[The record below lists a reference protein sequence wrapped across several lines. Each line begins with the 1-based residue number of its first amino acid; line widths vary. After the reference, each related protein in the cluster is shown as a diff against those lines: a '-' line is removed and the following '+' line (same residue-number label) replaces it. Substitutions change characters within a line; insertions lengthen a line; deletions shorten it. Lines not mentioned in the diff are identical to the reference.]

1 MLTKR
6 ENLDTHTHID
16 VSYTQRENTCENEDG
31 DQDEAAEVKEH
42 QRLSSNT
49 TQSLRK
55 T

>member
-6 ENLDTHTHID
+6 ENLDTHTHIN
-16 VSYTQRENTCENEDG
+16 SYTQRENTCENEDG
-31 DQDEAAEVKEH
+31 DQDEAAEVKEQ